1 MDGGGILY
9 GGNGAGGMRGENL
22 VGRNGFEVKVV
33 GGGASKGGG
42 GGGWVSKGAGGRK

>member
-22 VGRNGFEVKVV
+22 VGRNGFMAKVI
-33 GGGASKGGG
+33 GGGSGGWASKGGG
-42 GGGWVSKGAGGRK
+42 GIK